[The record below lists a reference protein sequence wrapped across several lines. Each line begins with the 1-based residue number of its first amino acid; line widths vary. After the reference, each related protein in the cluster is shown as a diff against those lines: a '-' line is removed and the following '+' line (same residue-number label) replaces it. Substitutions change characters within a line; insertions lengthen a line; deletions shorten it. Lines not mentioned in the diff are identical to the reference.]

1 MGFFHVIGYN
11 VAMIRFLKG
20 IVEELDTGFLG
31 LDVNGVG
38 YQVFA
43 SGRTLNKYAV
53 GEVIKVNI
61 LTYVREDQFT
71 LYGFADTT
79 ERDVCELITK
89 VNGVGMKVAMAI
101 LSALSPEEIIQAIT
115 MQDGK
120 MLAQANGV
128 GPKLGERIVRELK
141 DKVGAIGSLP
151 TVDGATVSAVSSS
164 ASMDVLSA
172 LSNLGYKPVQAQ
184 QAIKVA
190 SETLGET
197 ATFDNLLKASLA
209 ALR

>member
-1 MGFFHVIGYN
+1 
-11 VAMIRFLKG
+11 MIRFLKG
-20 IVEELDTGFLG
+20 IVEELGEDSLS

-38 YQVFA
+38 YQAFA
-43 SGRTLNKYAV
+43 SGRTLDKFAM
-53 GEVIKVNI
+53 GEVVKIHI

-101 LSALSPEEIIQAIT
+101 LSALSPEDIIQAIT
-115 MQDGK
+115 LQDGK

-141 DKVGAIGSLP
+141 DKVGAVGSMPLA
-151 TVDGATVSAVSSS
+151 DGATVSEVKGGS
-164 ASMDVLSA
+164 ATADVFSA
-172 LSNLGYKPVQAQ
+172 LSNLGYKPAQAQ
-184 QAIKVA
+184 KAIKIA
-190 SETLGET
+190 SENIDVE
-197 ATFDNLLKASLA
+197 ATFDTLLKASLA

>member
-1 MGFFHVIGYN
+1 
-11 VAMIRFLKG
+11 MIRFLKG
-20 IVEELDTGFLG
+20 IIEEQGSDFLA

-43 SGRTLNKYAV
+43 SARTLDKYAV
-53 GEVIKVNI
+53 GEVIKVHI

-101 LSALSPEEIIQAIT
+101 LSALSPEEIIQGIT
-115 MQDGK
+115 LQDGK
-120 MLAQANGV
+120 ILAQASGV

-141 DKVGAIGSLP
+141 DKVGSIGSMPLI
-151 TVDGATVSAVSSS
+151 DGATVSAS
-164 ASMDVLSA
+164 AGGATMDVLSA
-172 LSNLGYKPVQAQ
+172 LSNLGYKPSQAQ
-184 QAIKVA
+184 QAIKIA
-190 SETLGET
+190 SENIGIE

>member
-1 MGFFHVIGYN
+1 
-11 VAMIRFLKG
+11 MIRFLKG
-20 IVEELDTGFLG
+20 IIEEQGVDSLA

-38 YQVFA
+38 YQVFVSA
-43 SGRTLNKYAV
+43 RTQDKFTV
-53 GEVIKVNI
+53 GEVIKIHI

-101 LSALSPEEIIQAIT
+101 LSALSPQDIIQAIT

-120 MLAQANGV
+120 MLATANGV
-128 GPKLGERIVRELK
+128 GPKLGDRIVRELK
-141 DKVGAIGSLP
+141 DKVGAVGSMPLM
-151 TVDGATVSAVSSS
+151 DGATVTTSQGGAAVS
-164 ASMDVLSA
+164 DVFSA
-172 LSNLGYKPVQAQ
+172 LSHLGYKPAQAQ
-184 QAIKVA
+184 QAIKTA
-190 SETLGET
+190 TETVGVE
-197 ATFDNLLKASLA
+197 ATFDSLLKASLA

>member
-1 MGFFHVIGYN
+1 
-11 VAMIRFLKG
+11 MIRFLKG
-20 IVEELDTGFLG
+20 IIEEQGEGFLG

-43 SGRTLNKYAV
+43 SARTLDKYAV

-101 LSALSPEEIIQAIT
+101 LSALSPEEIIQGIT
-115 MQDGK
+115 LQDGK
-120 MLAQANGV
+120 ILSQATGV

-141 DKVGAIGSLP
+141 DKVGAIGHMPLI
-151 TVDGATVSAVSSS
+151 DGATVSAVKGS

-172 LSNLGYKPVQAQ
+172 LSNLGYKPIQAQ
-184 QAIKVA
+184 QAIKTA
-190 SETLGET
+190 SDTLGME